1 MWKLLNFFLQVL
13 YNLSLDSEDD
23 EIQILLKIDDKTYQ
37 DQVNYFLN

>member
-37 DQVNYFLN
+37 DQVN